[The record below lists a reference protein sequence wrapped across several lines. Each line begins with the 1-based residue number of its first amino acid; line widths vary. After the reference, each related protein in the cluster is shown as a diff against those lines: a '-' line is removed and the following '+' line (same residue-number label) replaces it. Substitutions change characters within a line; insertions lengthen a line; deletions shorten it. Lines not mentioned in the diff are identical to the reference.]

1 MNTSMKEN
9 SFICC
14 QKACLSAVIRVVE
27 AFQEAKM
34 LSFTEMLLMVH
45 VGFGMLCIVA
55 SVWVFV
61 EALNVNENNVTRI
74 RKISLAV
81 AAFMWLAYLFGG
93 YWYVFYYGTDKAII
107 LKGPWPFSHSFFME
121 MKEHVVLMLLLL
133 ATYLPIAAANKLA
146 TSKAARKV
154 VLWVSGLIAL
164 VGMAMDGS
172 GAIISMG
179 VKVALLPK

>member
-1 MNTSMKEN
+1 
-9 SFICC
+9 
-14 QKACLSAVIRVVE
+14 
-27 AFQEAKM
+27 
-34 LSFTEMLLMVH
+34 MVH

-61 EALNVNENNVTRI
+61 DSLNANENNLKRI
-74 RKISLAV
+74 RNLSFAV
-81 AAFMWLAYLFGG
+81 SAFMWLAYLFGG

-107 LKGPWPFSHSFFME
+107 LKGPWPFSHNFFME

-133 ATYLPIAAANKLA
+133 STFLPIAASNNLA
-146 TSKAARKV
+146 LSRAARNV
-154 VLWVSGLIAL
+154 VLWVSGLIVL